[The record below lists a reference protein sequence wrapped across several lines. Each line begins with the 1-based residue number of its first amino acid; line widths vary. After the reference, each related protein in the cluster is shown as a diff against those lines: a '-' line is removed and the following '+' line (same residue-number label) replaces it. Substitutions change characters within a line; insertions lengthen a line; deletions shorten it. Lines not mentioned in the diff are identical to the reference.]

1 MSDTDQ
7 VRILVLGDS
16 GVGKTS
22 LVHLIARG
30 EPLTSIT
37 YTIGASIEVKL
48 HEYKEG
54 TPSQKSFW
62 IGKNRTF
69 MEKKVYKIFTTF
81 SELFDV
87 GGSHG
92 HRNSRHVFY
101 NNYQGLILVHDLTNR
116 KSNSNLERWLRE
128 IVQYSNRCVVYLS
141 GKLLFM

>member
-1 MSDTDQ
+1 MSDTDR

-62 IGKNRTF
+62 IGKFRIL
-69 MEKKVYKIFTTF
+69 MEEENGSKFGNIFQNFSTLVDLTDIEIQDTF
-81 SELFDV
+81 STTITKV
-87 GGSHG
+87 S
-92 HRNSRHVFY
+92 S
-101 NNYQGLILVHDLTNR
+101 
-116 KSNSNLERWLRE
+116 
-128 IVQYSNRCVVYLS
+128 
-141 GKLLFM
+141 

>member
-1 MSDTDQ
+1 MSDTDR

-62 IGKNRTF
+62 IGEFRIL
-69 MEKKVYKIFTTF
+69 MEEEYSQKCGNIFQNFLMLVDLTAIEIQDTF
-81 SELFDV
+81 STTITKV
-87 GGSHG
+87 S
-92 HRNSRHVFY
+92 S
-101 NNYQGLILVHDLTNR
+101 
-116 KSNSNLERWLRE
+116 
-128 IVQYSNRCVVYLS
+128 
-141 GKLLFM
+141 

>member
-1 MSDTDQ
+1 MSDTDR

-62 IGKNRTF
+62 IGEFTILMKEDHRQ
-69 MEKKVYKIFTTF
+69 KVGNIFQNFSTLVDLTDIEIQDTF
-81 SELFDV
+81 STTITKVSF
-87 GGSHG
+87 
-92 HRNSRHVFY
+92 
-101 NNYQGLILVHDLTNR
+101 
-116 KSNSNLERWLRE
+116 
-128 IVQYSNRCVVYLS
+128 
-141 GKLLFM
+141 